1 MRTGLLEA
9 VALLALGSCLH
20 VCKAQ
25 NSTTNTLFQYL
36 TALEENRTFYYEPAN
51 PAYYA
56 AINNNTII
64 EFNGTFYEDFNGTF
78 YALQRQANG
87 TLYVPQNATAITEG
101 ENADGK
107 LLASSSHAGSTLK
120 TNTCCGY
127 ETTSRAQRRRI
138 TVFSMRF
145 ADRLSWSNLFSFQTQ
160 VTVTSPIS
168 SKPSTPPTLSL

>member
-1 MRTGLLEA
+1 MRTGVLEA

-25 NSTTNTLFQYL
+25 NSTTKTLFQYL

-107 LLASSSHAGSTLK
+107 FVC
-120 TNTCCGY
+120 N
-127 ETTSRAQRRRI
+127 
-138 TVFSMRF
+138 
-145 ADRLSWSNLFSFQTQ
+145 
-160 VTVTSPIS
+160 
-168 SKPSTPPTLSL
+168 